1 LGFGQ
6 GARQAFRTVLYY
18 DEIEQYM
25 KLSSKVG
32 LIVIIVVI
40 VAALAGLYTVYS
52 RQAAERRQLNERL
65 ERAQVVQ
72 SQLSDSK
79 SDLED
84 QLASAQ
90 SSLNASQAQ
99 YPASIESIEYGEYI
113 FELIEKCNLQL
124 SSLSFPRPAGRTVG
138 SVTYSVVSLS
148 LPVSGTL
155 ENIFKFIDLIRTD
168 PRFASTQVN
177 SVSLNVGGGGATI
190 AVDIYGYKG

>member
-1 LGFGQ
+1 
-6 GARQAFRTVLYY
+6 
-18 DEIEQYM
+18 M
-25 KLSSKVG
+25 KISSKVG
-32 LIVIIVVI
+32 LIVIIVVV

-52 RQAAERRQLNERL
+52 RQARDQAQLIERRDT
-65 ERAQVVQ
+65 AQMLQ
-72 SQLSDSK
+72 SQLTVSK

-90 SSLNASQAQ
+90 SSLDASQAQ

-113 FELIEKCNLQL
+113 FGLVEKCNLQL
-124 SSLSFPRPAGRTVG
+124 ASLTFPRPAARTVG

-148 LPVSGTL
+148 LPVSGAL
-155 ENIFKFIDLIRTD
+155 ENIFKFIDLIKTD

>member
-1 LGFGQ
+1 
-6 GARQAFRTVLYY
+6 
-18 DEIEQYM
+18 M
-25 KLSSKVG
+25 KISGKVG

-52 RQAAERRQLNERL
+52 RQAADRKQLNERL
-65 ERAQVVQ
+65 DRAQTLQ
-72 SQLSDSK
+72 PQLTDSK

-90 SSLNASQAQ
+90 SSLETNRAKFPESV
-99 YPASIESIEYGEYI
+99 ESIEYGEYI
-113 FELIEKCNLQL
+113 FELVETCNLQL
-124 SSLSFPRPAGRTVG
+124 ASLTFPRPAARTVG

-155 ENIFKFIDLIRTD
+155 ENIFKFIDLIKTD

-177 SVSLNVGGGGATI
+177 SVNLNVGGGATI

>member
-1 LGFGQ
+1 
-6 GARQAFRTVLYY
+6 
-18 DEIEQYM
+18 M
-25 KLSSKVG
+25 KLSSRVG

-52 RQAAERRQLNERL
+52 RQAAERSQLNERL
-65 ERAQVVQ
+65 DTAQTLQ
-72 SQLSDSK
+72 AGLNASK
-79 SDLED
+79 TDLED

-90 SSLNASQAQ
+90 SSLNSSQAQ
-99 YPASIESIEYGEYI
+99 FPASVESIEYGEYI
-113 FELIEKCNLQL
+113 FELIERCNLQL
-124 SSLSFPRPAGRTVG
+124 ASLTFPRPAARAVG

-155 ENIFKFIDLIRTD
+155 ENIFKFIDLIKTD

-177 SVSLNVGGGGATI
+177 SVNLNVGGGSATI

>member
-1 LGFGQ
+1 
-6 GARQAFRTVLYY
+6 
-18 DEIEQYM
+18 M
-25 KLSSKVG
+25 KITSKVG
-32 LIVIIVVI
+32 LIVIIVVV

-52 RQAAERRQLNERL
+52 RQARDQAQLIERRDT
-65 ERAQVVQ
+65 AQMLQ
-72 SQLSDSK
+72 SQLTVSK

-90 SSLNASQAQ
+90 SSLDASQAQ

-113 FELIEKCNLQL
+113 FGLVEKCNLQL
-124 SSLSFPRPAGRTVG
+124 ASLTFPRPAARTVG

-148 LPVSGTL
+148 LPVSGAL
-155 ENIFKFIDLIRTD
+155 ENIFKFIDLIKTD

>member
-1 LGFGQ
+1 
-6 GARQAFRTVLYY
+6 
-18 DEIEQYM
+18 M
-25 KLSSKVG
+25 KIRSRVG

-52 RQAAERRQLNERL
+52 RQAAQRSQLNERL
-65 ERAQVVQ
+65 DTAQTLQ
-72 SQLSDSK
+72 AGLNASK
-79 SDLED
+79 TDLED

-90 SSLNASQAQ
+90 SSLNSSQAQ
-99 YPASIESIEYGEYI
+99 FPASVESIEYGEYL
-113 FELIEKCNLQL
+113 FEIAERCNLQL
-124 SSLSFPRPAGRTVG
+124 ATLSFPRPAARTVG
-138 SVTYSVVSLS
+138 SVTCSVVSLS

-177 SVSLNVGGGGATI
+177 SVNLNVGGGSAVI

>member
-1 LGFGQ
+1 
-6 GARQAFRTVLYY
+6 
-18 DEIEQYM
+18 M
-25 KLSSKVG
+25 KISSRVG

-52 RQAAERRQLNERL
+52 RQAAERSQLNER
-65 ERAQVVQ
+65 RDTAQVLQ
-72 SQLSDSK
+72 SQLTATK

-90 SSLNASQAQ
+90 SSLDASQAQ

-113 FELIEKCNLQL
+113 FELVEKCNLQL
-124 SSLSFPRPAGRTVG
+124 ASLTFPRPAARTVG

-148 LPVSGTL
+148 LPVSGAL
-155 ENIFKFIDLIRTD
+155 ENIFKFIDLIKTD

-177 SVSLNVGGGGATI
+177 SVSLNVGGSGATI
-190 AVDIYGYKG
+190 AVDIYSYKG